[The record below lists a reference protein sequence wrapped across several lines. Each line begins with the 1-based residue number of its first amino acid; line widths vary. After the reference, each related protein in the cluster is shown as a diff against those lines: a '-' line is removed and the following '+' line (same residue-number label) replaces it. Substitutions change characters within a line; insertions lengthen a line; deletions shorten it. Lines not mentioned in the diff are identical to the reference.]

1 MEVFVAVWATAGY
14 VLGLALNPFIHQ
26 LPRGLPVFRPPT
38 CEACG
43 ANVAF
48 ITLRTWWRKCPACGE
63 PLTYDRVEC
72 VMAAL
77 FLALALRFGQGLPVI
92 AYSLYTAILVVL
104 AAVDLRHRFVYAIV
118 IYPGLAASLL
128 FTPLLTGASLVST
141 LIGVAAGAGVFGAF
155 YLIGRLAYRGVEPVG
170 KGDIELGALMGAMVG
185 FPHIITALF
194 LGSIA
199 NAVVIASLLL
209 LRRRGRRDFVPYGPG
224 LCLGAFAAFFLNP

>member
-1 MEVFVAVWATAGY
+1 MDVFAAVWTGAGY
-14 VLGLALNPFIHQ
+14 SVGLVLNPFIHQ

-48 ITLRTWWRKCPACGE
+48 LTLRTWWRRCPACGE
-63 PLTYDRVEC
+63 PLTYDRVEW

-77 FLALALRFGQGLPVI
+77 FLALAIRYGEGLPI
-92 AYSLYTAILVVL
+92 FAYSLYTAILVVL
-104 AAVDLRHRFVYAIV
+104 ATVDLRHRFVYAIV
-118 IYPGLAASLL
+118 IYPGIAASLL
-128 FTPLLTGASLVST
+128 FTPLLTGTSLPAT
-141 LIGVAAGAGVFGAF
+141 LVGFAVGAAVFGVFYG
-155 YLIGRLAYRGVEPVG
+155 IGRLVYRGVEPVG

-185 FPHIITALF
+185 FPRIVTALF

-209 LRRRGRRDFVPYGPG
+209 LHRRGRRDFVPYGPG
-224 LCLGAFAAFFLNP
+224 LCLAAFAAFFLSP